1 MMEKLIELD
10 KELLLFFNSLH
21 NPVLD
26 PIMLVITNSLTWIP
40 LYMILLYY
48 IISDFRMESWVVIAG
63 IAVTVLLADQ
73 ITSTV
78 MKPYFERLRP
88 SHEPSLQGLVHIVND
103 YRGGTYGFASSH
115 AANSFGVAFFL
126 FLLYSQLRKWIV
138 WMFLWAIVVTY
149 SRVYL
154 GVHYPSDVFVGSL
167 IGILCGMAG
176 YQFYRS
182 VKSWRL
188 RKE

>member
-1 MMEKLIELD
+1 
-10 KELLLFFNSLH
+10 
-21 NPVLD
+21 
-26 PIMLVITNSLTWIP
+26 
-40 LYMILLYY
+40 
-48 IISDFRMESWVVIAG
+48 
-63 IAVTVLLADQ
+63 
-73 ITSTV
+73 
-78 MKPYFERLRP
+78 
-88 SHEPSLQGLVHIVND
+88 
-103 YRGGTYGFASSH
+103 
-115 AANSFGVAFFL
+115 
-126 FLLYSQLRKWIV
+126 
-138 WMFLWAIVVTY
+138 MFLWAIVVTY